1 LGLELDGHITTR
13 GGDRNVTDSK
23 PDHTAIPENVDVQWL
38 NAELE
43 EGSPLFMLDVREPWE
58 RDIARIRE
66 SFGIPMG
73 NLPSRI
79 EELPRDKTIVVICRV
94 GGRSA
99 QVTQWL
105 RSQGFENATNLEG
118 GTNAWAT
125 HIDPEMATY

>member
-1 LGLELDGHITTR
+1 MTSQDI
-13 GGDRNVTDSK
+13 S
-23 PDHTAIPENVDVQWL
+23 ENVDVQWL
-38 NAELE
+38 HQALEAEQ
-43 EGSPLFMLDVREPWE
+43 PLFLLDVREPWE
-58 RDIARIRE
+58 RDIARIRD

-73 NLPSRI
+73 DLPGRV

-105 RSQGFENATNLEG
+105 RSQGFDNATNLEG

-125 HIDPEMATY
+125 HIDPEMDTY

>member
-1 LGLELDGHITTR
+1 M
-13 GGDRNVTDSK
+13 TDHKSDK
-23 PDHTAIPENVDVQWL
+23 AVVPENVDVHWL
-38 NAELE
+38 HAALE
-43 EGSPLFMLDVREPWE
+43 AAKPLFMLDVREPWE
-58 RDIARIRE
+58 TELARIRD

-73 NLPSRI
+73 QLPSRI
-79 EELPRDKTIVVICRV
+79 DELPRDKTIVVICRV

-125 HIDPEMATY
+125 HIDPDMDTY